1 MADDKSENMKKDVSE
16 ENAGLVEQVQTE
28 HDGQSHSEHEHE
40 GHEHSEHEH
49 DEHDE
54 QEHAEQ
60 WAAALEN
67 FRKAGKILAAIKK
80 DAKHMVVP
88 GESAYDIAETVE
100 KMIFDA
106 GAKPGFPC
114 NVSINDI
121 AAHYTPQIGDKLLI
135 GEKDVVK
142 LDFGVAIE
150 GCVSDSSMTIDLSE
164 EQGKLCEASKA
175 ALEAAIASIKPG
187 VSTGSIGTI
196 IEKEIKGR
204 GFKPIE
210 NLSGHM
216 IAPYNLHAG
225 QNIPNIASNDPYE
238 FEEGD
243 VFAIEPFAT
252 SGVGRVADQPQV
264 EIFSIAGDG
273 KLRMRASRELLLK
286 IVNKYFT
293 LPFAERWLVGEIKSK
308 LVLSAALKE
317 LLNAGCLHP
326 YPVLRE
332 AGRGLVSQY
341 EHTVI
346 VEHDGAKV
354 ITGETDP

>member
-1 MADDKSENMKKDVSE
+1 MADDISQDEGGTD
-16 ENAGLVEQVQTE
+16 E
-28 HDGQSHSEHEHE
+28 HAQS
-40 GHEHSEHEH
+40 EH
-49 DEHDE
+49 DEHA
-54 QEHAEQ
+54 QKWAE
-60 WAAALEN
+60 ALVN
-67 FRKAGKILAAIKK
+67 FRKAGAILAGVKK

-88 GESAYDIAETVE
+88 GESAFDIAETVE
-100 KMIFDA
+100 KMIIDA
-106 GAKPGFPC
+106 GAMPGFPC
-114 NVSINDI
+114 NISINDV
-121 AAHYTPQIGDKLLI
+121 AAHYTPQIQDTLLI

-142 LDFGVAIE
+142 LDFGVSVE
-150 GCVSDSSMTIDLSE
+150 GCVADSALTIDLSE

-175 ALEAAIASIKPG
+175 ALEAAISMIKPG
-187 VSTGSIGTI
+187 VRAGAVGAAIQ
-196 IEKEIKGR
+196 KEITSR

-216 IAPYNLHAG
+216 IVPYNLHAG

-238 FEEGD
+238 FTEGD

-252 SGVGRVADQPQV
+252 PGAGRVADQPQV
-264 EIFSIAGDG
+264 EIFSLAGEG

-286 IVNKYFT
+286 IANKYFT
-293 LPFAERWLVGEIKSK
+293 LPFAERWLVGENKSK

-346 VEHDGAKV
+346 VGHDGAEV